1 MTPIVRV
8 FCRCFRYLTRLGRPV
23 RDLRHLHHALSIAI
37 LGASFALAGH
47 AAAQQVFAAASLKD
61 ALDDLSTI
69 YAKQTGKKPVLV
81 YGASSTL
88 ARQIEK
94 GAPADV
100 FISADL
106 DWMDYVQK
114 HDMIDIAS
122 RRNLL
127 GNELVLIT
135 PLATTGNVDLKP
147 GVGLSELIGNGRLAM
162 GDPAHVPAG
171 LYGRAALEKLGVW
184 SQVQGKIAAADNV
197 RSALLL
203 VARGEAPYGIV
214 YKTDANAEK
223 RVRIAGVFP
232 AGSHAP
238 IVYPLA
244 LTRQADRA
252 TAEPFY
258 QFLQSPEAL
267 AVFQRYGFSRP

>member
-1 MTPIVRV
+1 MPFFPRAVR
-8 FCRCFRYLTRLGRPV
+8 RDAIQAPRLSRAVGN
-23 RDLRHLHHALSIAI
+23 LRHALAIAI
-37 LGASFALAGH
+37 LGIGLTLTGH
-47 AAAQQVFAAASLKD
+47 AAAQQVFAAASLKN
-61 ALDDLSTI
+61 ALDDLSAI
-69 YAKQTGKKPVLV
+69 YAKQTGKPPILV

-94 GAPADV
+94 GAPADI

-106 DWMDYVQK
+106 DWMDYAQK
-114 HDMIDIAS
+114 HNLINNTS

-127 GNELVLIT
+127 GNELVLIS
-135 PLATTGNVDLKP
+135 PATTTVNVDLKP

-162 GDPAHVPAG
+162 GDPTHVPAG

-214 YKTDANAEK
+214 YKTDASAEK
-223 RVRIAGVFP
+223 RVRIAGIFP
-232 AGSHAP
+232 ADSHAP

-244 LTRQADRA
+244 LTQQANRA

-258 QFLQSPEAL
+258 QFLQTPDAL
-267 AVFQRYGFSRP
+267 AIFQRYGFSRP